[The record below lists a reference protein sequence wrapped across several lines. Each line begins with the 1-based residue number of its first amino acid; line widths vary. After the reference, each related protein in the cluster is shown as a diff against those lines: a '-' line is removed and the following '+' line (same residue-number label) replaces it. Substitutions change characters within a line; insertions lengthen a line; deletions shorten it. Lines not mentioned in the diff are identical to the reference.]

1 MAHPYKQHRS
11 PLNSFSCLNPKKY
24 LYPPTAKKCFQKA
37 WNFFKDQT
45 VPVTTRNIKNP
56 SKGQKWKFNPK
67 AIRNYAIGT
76 AYTKGADYLDNYNQ
90 VARDKTQVKQS
101 EYYKT
106 INNITTPR
114 PLNIDTTGLGYDEN
128 FNKIGN

>member
-24 LYPPTAKKCFQKA
+24 LYIPTAKKCFQKA
-37 WNFFKDQT
+37 WNLFKDQT

-67 AIRNYAIGT
+67 AIRNT
-76 AYTKGADYLDNYNQ
+76 AFITAASKGSDFLDNYNQ
-90 VARDKTQVKQS
+90 VKIDNTRVKQS
-101 EYYKT
+101 EYFK
-106 INNITTPR
+106 NIENISVPR
-114 PLNIDTTGLGYDEN
+114 PLKIDTTGMNFDEN
-128 FNKIGN
+128 FNIKK